1 VRLVIVESPFAGEV
15 EANVAFARACMLD
28 CLRRGEAPFASHL
41 LYPQVLDD
49 LDPEERR
56 QGIEAGLAWGER
68 AEATVVYTDR
78 GISGGMELG
87 IERARKADRPVEF
100 RTLGGDT

>member
-1 VRLVIVESPFAGEV
+1 MRLVIVESPFAGEV
-15 EANVAFARACMLD
+15 EANIAFARACMLD
-28 CLRRGEAPFASHL
+28 CLRRGEAPFASHM

-56 QGIEAGLAWGER
+56 QGIEAGLAWGEQ

-78 GISGGMELG
+78 GTSAGMELG
-87 IERARKADRPVEF
+87 IERARKVGRPVEF